1 MVKTWFVVGVMVL
14 LVSLPVVGCGIP
26 KEDYEAV
33 VTERDAV
40 VAERDAAKSQIASL
54 QSDLAE
60 AESQISSLQSD
71 LDEAK
76 IDRSRIEEVL
86 NSLNEAENRRPNVSV
101 EETIAGIDAV
111 MAADVEGWKNGV
123 VHVPNRDAE
132 RQTERVLF
140 TLIADYH
147 RDFERVII
155 DPPFA
160 VVTWRIRGTAGDR
173 TKEMHGCSVFEINA
187 EGKIRRYWLYLDSAQ
202 VASFYASDS

>member
-1 MVKTWFVVGVMVL
+1 MKKKIGWLVLSFLL
-14 LVSLPVVGCGIP
+14 LVPLLSGCGVP
-26 KEDYEAV
+26 QEDLDAALAEAQS
-33 VTERDAV
+33 
-40 VAERDAAKSQIASL
+40 AKSQLASL
-54 QSDLAE
+54 QSELAATQSDLAE
-60 AESQISSLQSD
+60 AESQISSLQND

-111 MAADVEGWKNGV
+111 MAADVEGWKGE
-123 VHVPNRDAE
+123 VHVPNREAE

-160 VVTWRIRGTAGDR
+160 VVTWRIRGTAGDS

-202 VASFYASDS
+202 AAAFFAGGS